1 MGGRKGLAGV
11 DAENPLIYK
20 IIEDLNHFGQRV
32 TLVLRGS
39 LHNFARE
46 CGRGT
51 QQSQLAHVVERT
63 HDRTRPFTGA
73 RAGQR

>member
-1 MGGRKGLAGV
+1 MLALR
-11 DAENPLIYK
+11 DEQCSFINK